1 MFLYD
6 ADTARLKIA
15 LEDGN
20 PVAREVL
27 ESYSRVEFYTSLPD
41 IDEEIKVV
49 TFVGAEGDL
58 STDLLS
64 PGPQARSRADRE
76 LPWEVHDF

>member
-1 MFLYD
+1 M
-6 ADTARLKIA
+6 AIRL
-15 LEDGN
+15 
-20 PVAREVL
+20 REVL
-27 ESYSRVEFYTSLPD
+27 ESYSRAEFYTSLPD

-64 PGPQARSRADRE
+64 PGPRTFKS
-76 LPWEVHDF
+76 